1 MVFFGRYPGV
11 LSNLKS
17 NMLVVIEIWYLC
29 ALVPKLVHYGTA
41 KFVGFF
47 HLFWP
52 FWKKTTDSKG
62 AKTDL
67 EGILVSV
74 VCISGTMMV
83 WCLTSLVHTLQRRL
97 VLLVVVLGR
106 TCRFRLGWE
115 EMIGIIGRLS
125 FILEYDF
132 NCKKLL
138 KLDRVVPNFQPGRK
152 RQQNWGGVYLDHQ
165 QWIYITAT
173 DNPQEAEIWIND
185 GSYYCR
191 HVLDCVL
198 SFDNCLPF

>member
-74 VCISGTMMV
+74 VCISWTMMV
-83 WCLTSLVHTLQRRL
+83 WCLTHFGSHTTKTF
-97 VLLVVVLGR
+97 G
-106 TCRFRLGWE
+106 TFNCRFRENVSFSSGMGSGDRYNWPA
-115 EMIGIIGRLS
+115 

-138 KLDRVVPNFQPGRK
+138 KHDRVVPNFQPGRK
-152 RQQNWGGVYLDHQ
+152 RQQNWGGVYLDYQ
-165 QWIYITAT
+165 QWIYITTT
-173 DNPQEAEIWIND
+173 DNPLEAEIWIND

-198 SFDNCLPF
+198 SSDNCLSF